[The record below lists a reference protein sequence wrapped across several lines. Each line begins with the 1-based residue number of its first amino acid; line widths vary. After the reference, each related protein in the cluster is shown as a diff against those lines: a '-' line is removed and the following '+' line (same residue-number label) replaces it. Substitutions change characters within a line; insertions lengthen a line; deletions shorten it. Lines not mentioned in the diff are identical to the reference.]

1 MKSWYSIKAAAAGGS
16 VDEISVF
23 DYIGYWGVTAADFI
37 RDLKAL
43 TGKSINLTI
52 NSPGGDVFEAIAMF
66 SALRASGKE
75 ITTTVYG
82 IAASAASYLMLA
94 GDKRVMPDNT
104 MQMVH
109 NASTGA
115 WGNAEELV
123 AAAEVLSKVD
133 ANLQATYAART
144 GLNAEEVAALL
155 SKDTYLTAAEC
166 LELGLIDEVTPAV
179 KVSAAYELDRL
190 PTKVQALFKAAQPAP
205 VVEPPAPLAGQ
216 VHALA
221 KARGFE
227 AYAPVFATDPSVLTL
242 ADAERVINVA
252 AEIKALAEVTG
263 MQDQAEPL
271 IRGRKTLAEAQATIN
286 AARVKADED
295 TYVNSAPRTP
305 KPQSASNDADWTPQ
319 SVWADIRT
327 MKAGSKK

>member
-1 MKSWYSIKAAAAGGS
+1 MKSWYSIKAAAAGGE

-23 DYIGYWGVTAADFI
+23 DYIGYWGITAVDFI

-52 NSPGGDVFEAIAMF
+52 NSPGGDVFDAIAMF
-66 SALRASGKE
+66 TALRATGKQV
-75 ITTTVYG
+75 TTTVYG
-82 IAASAASYLMLA
+82 IAASAAAYLMLA

-115 WGNAEELV
+115 WGNAEELT
-123 AAAEVLSKVD
+123 AAAEVLNKID
-133 ANLQATYAART
+133 ANLQATYATRT
-144 GLNAEEVAALL
+144 GMSTEEVAALL

-166 LELGLIDEVTPAV
+166 LELGLVDEVIPAV

-190 PTKVQALFKAAQPAP
+190 PTNVQALFKAAQQPA
-205 VVEPPAPLAGQ
+205 EPALPLAMQ
-216 VHALA
+216 IQALA

-227 AYAPVFATDPSVLTL
+227 VYAAVFATDPTVQTA
-242 ADAERVINVA
+242 ADAERVIGVA
-252 AEIKALAEVTG
+252 AEIRSLAEVTG
-263 MQDQAEPL
+263 MKDHAEPL
-271 IRGRKTLAEAQATIN
+271 IRGRKTVGEARAAIN
-286 AARVKADED
+286 AARVAADEAAHVD
-295 TYVNSAPRTP
+295 TAPRNTNRP
-305 KPQSASNDADWTPQ
+305 ASDDAGWTPQ
-319 SVWADIRT
+319 SIWADIRT